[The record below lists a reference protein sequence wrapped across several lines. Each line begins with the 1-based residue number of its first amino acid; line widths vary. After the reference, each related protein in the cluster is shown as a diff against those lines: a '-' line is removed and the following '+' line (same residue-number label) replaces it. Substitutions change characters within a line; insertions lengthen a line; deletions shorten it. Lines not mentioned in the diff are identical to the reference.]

1 MPTNLPPE
9 CVAIE
14 KRYRAAEST
23 EEKIALLE
31 ELLGAIPKH
40 KGTDHLRADYRRRLS
55 KLKASVQARKK
66 SGRRDTNYQID
77 REGAGQVVV
86 IGCTN
91 VGKSS
96 LVAALTNADPEVS
109 ESPFT
114 TWATT
119 PGMMPME
126 DIQIQLIDT
135 PPLNPDYVEP
145 QLMHLLRRADLLL
158 LVVDLQAAPLQQ
170 LEDAIAILEEHRIIP
185 AKRQNLFPDPDR
197 LTFKPL
203 LLLVNKNDDEDT
215 EEDFQIFLEL
225 LEEDWPLVSVS
236 TMSGRNLEYLKQVI
250 FEHLNV
256 VRVYSKAPGR
266 DPDYGA
272 PFVLEKG
279 ATVGDLAGK
288 VHRDFH
294 DFLKTAR
301 VWGRGVFDGQLVSR
315 DHVLHDGDVVELRI

>member
-23 EEKIALLE
+23 EDKIALLE

-66 SGRRDTNYQID
+66 TGRRDTTYQIEP
-77 REGAGQVVV
+77 EGAGQAIIV
-86 IGCTN
+86 GCTN

-96 LVAALTNADPEVS
+96 LVAALTNATPEVS
-109 ESPFT
+109 DSPFT
-114 TWATT
+114 TWAPT
-119 PGMMPME
+119 PGMMPVE
-126 DIQIQLIDT
+126 DIQIQLVDT

-145 QLMHLLRRADLLL
+145 QLMNLIRRADLLL
-158 LVVDLQAAPLQQ
+158 LVVDLQAHPLQQ
-170 LEDAIAILEEHRIIP
+170 LEDAIAILEEHRIVP
-185 AKRQNLFPDPDR
+185 AHRQGLLADPDR
-197 LTFKPL
+197 LAFKPL
-203 LLLVNKNDDEDT
+203 IVLVNKNDDEGT

-236 TMSGRNLEYLKQVI
+236 TVSGRNLEYLKQVV
-250 FEHLNV
+250 FEHLDI

-266 DPDYGA
+266 DPDYSA
-272 PFVLEKG
+272 PFVLPKG

-288 VHRDFH
+288 VHRDFY
-294 DFLKTAR
+294 DFLKAAR
-301 VWGRGVFDGQLVSR
+301 VWGRGVYDGQLVSR